1 MRVGGAGVDVRS
13 GGGCAF
19 RSGCVFRGGCVC
31 GSVSGNECG
40 GGCLPT
46 GMRCGLFGGEESGGG
61 VGRRVPTGMRGGIFC
76 SAAYCRRAGPAPA

>member
-1 MRVGGAGVDVRS
+1 MARRLCDPERMRVPG
-13 GGGCAF
+13 
-19 RSGCVFRGGCVC
+19 GCVFRGGCVR

-40 GGCLPT
+40 GGCVPAE
-46 GMRCGLFGGEESGGG
+46 MRGELFGGEVSGGG

>member
-1 MRVGGAGVDVRS
+1 MSWV
-13 GGGCAF
+13 GCAS
-19 RSGCVFRGGCVC
+19 RDGCVC
-31 GSVSGNECG
+31 GCVLGEESG

-61 VGRRVPTGMRGGIFC
+61 AGRRVPTGMRGGIFC